1 MDLTLLLQRLLFVLT
16 FKSSLLDHISQKQ
29 TLNFILAS
37 YRSSCKKSRLSKMYR
52 YAICDK

>member
-37 YRSSCKKSRLSKMYR
+37 YRSSCKLSKMYR